1 MMQSKGIK
9 LAITGKGGVGKTT
22 IAAAIARRWAEEGR
36 AVLAV
41 DADPTNSLAAA
52 LGFPPDLAAQI
63 VPLSE
68 RHDLI
73 EERTGAKPGTTG
85 GFFRLNPK
93 VDDLAEK
100 LALAHQGVRLAVMG
114 TISLGGSGCACAENT
129 LLRSFLAHLFVGPE
143 ERVVVDM
150 EGGIEHLGRRTAEKV
165 SAMLAVVEPGS
176 QSCAVARKIIK
187 LAGDIGQRRVLI
199 LGNRVRS
206 AEEEKLVRSLFSAEQ
221 ILGFLPYDEEV
232 RLADLKGE
240 APYEESPMFRER
252 IAALVARLESIL
264 Q

>member
-1 MMQSKGIK
+1 MK

-22 IAAAIARRWAEEGR
+22 LAAGIAQRWAEEGR

-52 LGFPPDLAAQI
+52 LGFPPDLSAQI

-73 EERTGAKPGTTG
+73 EERTGAKPGTVG

-93 VDDLAEK
+93 VDDLAER
-100 LALAHQGVRLAVMG
+100 LAVAHRGVRLAVMG

-165 SAMLAVVEPGS
+165 SAMVAVVEPSS

-187 LAGDIGQRRVLI
+187 LAGDIGQHRVLI
-199 LGNRVRS
+199 VGNRIRS
-206 AEEEKLVRSLFSAEQ
+206 AEEEALLRSFFPAEQ
-221 ILGFLPYDEEV
+221 LLGFLPYDEAV
-232 RLADLKGE
+232 RLTELKGE
-240 APYEESPMFRER
+240 APYEGSPLFRER
-252 IAALVARLESIL
+252 IAALVGQLELRLG
-264 Q
+264 